1 MKEKAKMTNEL
12 ITIENKEINVLDFN
26 NATVIK
32 TLKDTVAQGLTDS
45 EFLLFAEHCKS
56 TGLNPFKKE
65 VWAIKAGGRLQLM
78 TGINGYFTTA
88 NRHPAYNGY
97 EEGFIGKDGQE
108 LPDTYPGND
117 YVGAWCKVYRKD
129 RAIPAKGVAF
139 KNEYDKGHGNWKT
152 MPKVMI
158 LKCAESVGLR
168 KAFPQELNGSYTA
181 EEMPVEF
188 APTAKIIEE
197 PSPTPR
203 PADDLPVKAKIETVW
218 DGLEIVAGGKYK
230 DKAWKD
236 LPADY
241 LEWARHNAKNKDYQR
256 MSELEISRREEALQP
271 DFEAINDEAEEAA
284 RQDNLWKPE

>member
-1 MKEKAKMTNEL
+1 MSKEL
-12 ITIENKEINVLDFN
+12 ITIENKEIQTLDFN
-26 NATVIK
+26 SPVVIK

-97 EEGFIGKDGQE
+97 EEGFIGKNGEE
-108 LPDTYPGND
+108 LSDTYPGND

-139 KNEYDKGHGNWKT
+139 RTEYDKGHGNWKT

-188 APTAKIIEE
+188 APSAKIIEE
-197 PSPTPR
+197 PRPLVV
-203 PADDLPVKAKIETVW
+203 PADNLPVKANVSLW
-218 DGLEIVAGGKYK
+218 DGEEIVTSGKYK
-230 DKAWKD
+230 PADGKKTKWKD
-236 LPADY
+236 VPYEY
-241 LEWARHNAKNKDYQR
+241 LVYVIDAPKATPETKAKAEK
-256 MSELEISRREEALQP
+256 EVIRRDTIGQP
-271 DFEAINDEAEEAA
+271 DFEAINEAA
-284 RQDNLWKPE
+284 ITEEDLLTYGDR